1 MNQGLKRLAVVTT
14 IVMFFVLLAGAL
26 VTNTGSADGCGAHWP
41 LCHGTF
47 MPDWDYEAI
56 IEASHRGISTLIG
69 LLTLAQAVWTWRAM
83 RGRPLLQWL
92 GVGTLFMVSL
102 QGALGAMAVIW
113 PQPKA
118 VLALH
123 FGISLLCFS
132 GTVLLTTLL
141 HTPEGSIAAEPSP
154 AFRRWVWTV
163 ALYAYGVVYLGA
175 YVRHVKASAACVGW
189 PLCNGELVPSLY
201 GLTGVNFIHR
211 LAAGMLAVMVLRLA
225 FMAMH
230 EQRKDLQRAAW
241 LAAGLVLAQVAGGA
255 LFGLGYI
262 NVATQQLHTALIT
275 LLWGSLT
282 YLCLRVLPAG
292 TAATPP
298 ALAGKPTGL
307 AH

>member
-56 IEASHRGISTLIG
+56 IEASHRGISTLAG
-69 LLTLAQAVWTWRAM
+69 LMSLVLAAWTWRAG
-83 RGRPLLQWL
+83 RSRPLVRWL
-92 GVGTLFMVSL
+92 GVGTLFMVCL

-141 HTPEGSIAAEPSP
+141 YAQEGRALAEPSP
-154 AFRRWVWTV
+154 TFRRWVWTV
-163 ALYAYGVVYLGA
+163 SLYAYGVVYLGA
-175 YVRHVKASAACVGW
+175 YVRHVKASAACLGW
-189 PLCNGELVPSLY
+189 PLCNGEVVPPLY

-211 LAAGMLAVMVLRLA
+211 VAAGLLAMMVLRLA
-225 FMAMH
+225 FMAMQ
-230 EQRKDLQRAAW
+230 EERKDLRRAAW
-241 LAAGLVLAQVAGGA
+241 LAGGLVLAQVAGGA
-255 LFGLGYI
+255 LFGMGYI

-298 ALAGKPTGL
+298 ALAGKRTGL

>member
-1 MNQGLKRLAVVTT
+1 MNQGLKRLSVVTT
-14 IVMFFVLLAGAL
+14 VVMFLVLLAGAL

-69 LLTLAQAVWTWRAM
+69 LLTLVQAVWLWRAM
-83 RGRPLLQWL
+83 RSRPLVRWL

-123 FGISLLCFS
+123 FGVSLLCFS

-141 HTPEGSIAAEPSP
+141 FAPEGSRAAEPSP
-154 AFRRWVWTV
+154 TFRRWVWTV
-163 ALYAYGVVYLGA
+163 AVYAYGVVYLGA
-175 YVRHVKASAACVGW
+175 YVRHVRASAACLGW
-189 PLCNGELVPSLY
+189 PLCNGELVPPLY

-211 LAAGMLAVMVLRLA
+211 VAAGLLTVMVLRLA
-225 FMAMH
+225 FMAMR
-230 EQRKDLQRAAW
+230 EGRKDLRRAAW

-292 TAATPP
+292 TAATPQ